1 MNSLK
6 WFVFLP
12 LAALLIALAQ
22 LVTGMIVQNTPWW
35 LGLPLVFFFGV
46 IVAMAGMLPLKMVSD
61 PKIAATVLITLFVLF
76 EGISLMG
83 IASSLPTKGLVG
95 RILVDI
101 QILAGAFAGAR
112 RDGTEAIRK
121 PSTCF

>member
-1 MNSLK
+1 MNALK
-6 WFVFLP
+6 WIAFLP

-22 LVTGMIVQNTPWW
+22 LVTGMIIQNTPWW
-35 LGLPLVFFFGV
+35 FGLPLVFFFGV
-46 IVAMAGMLPLKMVSD
+46 IVAMAGMLPVKMVSD

-83 IASSLPTKGLVG
+83 VASSLPTKELIG

-101 QILAGAFAGAR
+101 QILVGAFIGANQY
-112 RDGTEAIRK
+112 EKKEIRK
-121 PSTCF
+121 EQHNV